1 MIKVENISKKFIK
14 EIQNKEKIEFYAD
27 KDITFE
33 AKDGEILGILGPNG
47 AGKTTL
53 LRMISGIMTP
63 SSGTITIDNLN
74 YKDNELEIKKRIS
87 FLTGNTKLYKDLSAY
102 ELLTMCGEYYGLSTK
117 EINNRIKDLDKTLK
131 IKVIGVGGAGNNAIS
146 RMIDDNVRGVTFYM
160 INTETGTLKRSRTS
174 NILQIGVQTTRGLG
188 AGANELVGERA
199 AIENKE
205 DIKQMLAGA
214 DLVFITAGMGGGT
227 GTGAAP
233 IVAEIAKEMGILTV
247 GIVTKP
253 FLFEGKA
260 RSLRAS
266 KGIERLKSNVDDLI
280 VVLND
285 NLLKITDSKITL
297 DNAFSLADN
306 ILEQGIT
313 SITDLL
319 TSVGEVNIDFADIKT
334 TMNYR
339 GKAYMGIGRASGEK
353 KVEEAVR
360 QAIENPLTESKID
373 GAKGVIFNVK
383 GNSDLGLMEI
393 NSAVGLINEKVSE
406 DANIIFGTV
415 IDEDMG
421 EDVQVTV
428 IATGVEEKVETEVK
442 Q

>member
-1 MIKVENISKKFIK
+1 MN
-14 EIQNKEKIEFYAD
+14 
-27 KDITFE
+27 DI
-33 AKDGEILGILGPNG
+33 
-47 AGKTTL
+47 
-53 LRMISGIMTP
+53 R
-63 SSGTITIDNLN
+63 
-74 YKDNELEIKKRIS
+74 
-87 FLTGNTKLYKDLSAY
+87 
-102 ELLTMCGEYYGLSTK
+102 
-117 EINNRIKDLDKTLK
+117 DLDKMLK
-131 IKVIGVGGAGNNAIS
+131 IKVIGVGGAGNNAIT
-146 RMIDDNVRGVTFYM
+146 RMIEDNVRGVSFYM

-174 NILQIGVQTTRGLG
+174 NVLQIGVQTTRGLG
-188 AGANELVGERA
+188 AGANEIIGERA

-233 IVAEIAKEMGILTV
+233 IVAEIAKEMGILTI

-253 FLFEGKA
+253 FAFEGKA
-260 RSLRAS
+260 RKLRAE
-266 KGIERLKSNVDDLI
+266 KGTERLKNNVDDLI

-285 NLLKITDSKITL
+285 NLLKVTDSKVTL
-297 DNAFSLADN
+297 NNAFSLADD

-334 TMNYR
+334 TINYR
-339 GKAYMGIGRASGEK
+339 GKAYMGIGKAAGEK

-383 GNSDLGLMEI
+383 GNNELSLMEI
-393 NSAVGLINEKVSE
+393 NSAVAIINEKVSE

-415 IDEDMG
+415 IDENMVD
-421 EDVQVTV
+421 EVQVTV
-428 IATGVEEKVETEVK
+428 IATGVEEKAEVK

>member
-1 MIKVENISKKFIK
+1 MN
-14 EIQNKEKIEFYAD
+14 
-27 KDITFE
+27 DI
-33 AKDGEILGILGPNG
+33 
-47 AGKTTL
+47 
-53 LRMISGIMTP
+53 M
-63 SSGTITIDNLN
+63 
-74 YKDNELEIKKRIS
+74 
-87 FLTGNTKLYKDLSAY
+87 
-102 ELLTMCGEYYGLSTK
+102 
-117 EINNRIKDLDKTLK
+117 DLDKILK
-131 IKVIGVGGAGNNAIS
+131 IKVIGVGGAGNNAIT
-146 RMIDDNVRGVTFYM
+146 RMIEDNVKGVSFYM
-160 INTETGTLKRSRTS
+160 INTETGTLRRARTS

-188 AGANELVGERA
+188 AGANEIIGERA

-205 DIKQMLAGA
+205 DIKQMLSGA

-233 IVAEIAKEMGILTV
+233 IVAEIAKEMGILTI

-253 FLFEGKA
+253 FTFEGKT
-260 RSLRAS
+260 RKLRAE
-266 KGIERLKSNVDDLI
+266 KGTERLKNNVDDLI

-285 NLLKITDSKITL
+285 NLLKVTDSKITL
-297 DNAFSLADN
+297 NNAFSLADD

-334 TMNYR
+334 TMSYR

-353 KVEEAVR
+353 KVEEAVK
-360 QAIENPLTESKID
+360 QAIENPLTENKID

-383 GNSDLGLMEI
+383 GNNELSLMEI
-393 NSAVGLINEKVSE
+393 NSAVAIINEKVSE

-415 IDEDMG
+415 IDENMG
-421 EDVQVTV
+421 EDVQATV
-428 IATGVEEKVETEVK
+428 IATGVMENAEIK

>member
-1 MIKVENISKKFIK
+1 
-14 EIQNKEKIEFYAD
+14 
-27 KDITFE
+27 
-33 AKDGEILGILGPNG
+33 
-47 AGKTTL
+47 
-53 LRMISGIMTP
+53 
-63 SSGTITIDNLN
+63 
-74 YKDNELEIKKRIS
+74 
-87 FLTGNTKLYKDLSAY
+87 
-102 ELLTMCGEYYGLSTK
+102 
-117 EINNRIKDLDKTLK
+117 
-131 IKVIGVGGAGNNAIS
+131 
-146 RMIDDNVRGVTFYM
+146 
-160 INTETGTLKRSRTS
+160 
-174 NILQIGVQTTRGLG
+174 
-188 AGANELVGERA
+188 
-199 AIENKE
+199 
-205 DIKQMLAGA
+205 MLAGA

-260 RSLRAS
+260 RSLRAV

-285 NLLKITDSKITL
+285 NLLKITDSKVTL
-297 DNAFSLADN
+297 DSAFSLADN

-393 NSAVGLINEKVSE
+393 NSAVSIINEKVSE

-415 IDEDMG
+415 IDENMG
-421 EDVQVTV
+421 EEVQVTV
-428 IATGVEEKVETEVK
+428 IATGVEEKVETEIK
-442 Q
+442 R

>member
-1 MIKVENISKKFIK
+1 MN
-14 EIQNKEKIEFYAD
+14 
-27 KDITFE
+27 DI
-33 AKDGEILGILGPNG
+33 
-47 AGKTTL
+47 
-53 LRMISGIMTP
+53 R
-63 SSGTITIDNLN
+63 
-74 YKDNELEIKKRIS
+74 
-87 FLTGNTKLYKDLSAY
+87 
-102 ELLTMCGEYYGLSTK
+102 
-117 EINNRIKDLDKTLK
+117 DLDKILK
-131 IKVIGVGGAGNNAIS
+131 IKVIGVGGAGNNAIT
-146 RMIDDNVRGVTFYM
+146 RMIEDNVKGVSFYM

-174 NILQIGVQTTRGLG
+174 NVLQIGVQTTRGLG
-188 AGANELVGERA
+188 AGANEIVGERA

-205 DIKQMLAGA
+205 DIKQMLSGA
-214 DLVFITAGMGGGT
+214 DLIFITAGMGGGT

-233 IVAEIAKEMGILTV
+233 IVAEIAKEMGILTI

-253 FLFEGKA
+253 FMFEGKA
-260 RSLRAS
+260 RRLRAE
-266 KGIERLKSNVDDLI
+266 KGTERLKNNVDDLI

-285 NLLKITDSKITL
+285 NLLKVTDSKISL
-297 DNAFSLADN
+297 NNAFSLADDT
-306 ILEQGIT
+306 LEQGIT

-334 TMNYR
+334 TLNYR

-383 GNSDLGLMEI
+383 GNNELSLIEV
-393 NSAVGLINEKVSE
+393 NSAVALINEKVSE

-415 IDEDMG
+415 IDENMG
-421 EDVQVTV
+421 DEVQVTV
-428 IATGVEEKVETEVK
+428 IATGVEEKIEVK